1 MAEVKGKFMNITI
14 LRGALSADPTITD
27 LPNGIRVH
35 NFEVLA
41 PDGET
46 RHMVPIAWHDP
57 VRPPR
62 LVQGD
67 EIVVVGVTRRRW
79 FRAGGGSQSRT
90 EVLAS
95 SVTRPGSKGA
105 RRAVAAAM
113 GQLSESG
120 PFG

>member
-1 MAEVKGKFMNITI
+1 MNITI
-14 LRGALSADPTITD
+14 LSGALRADPTITE
-27 LPNGIRVH
+27 LPNGSRVH

-41 PDGET
+41 LDGET
-46 RHMVPIAWHDP
+46 RHVAPVAWHDP

-67 EIVVVGVTRRRW
+67 DVVVVGVTRRRW

-90 EVLAS
+90 EVLAC
-95 SVTRPGSKGA
+95 SVARPGSKGA
-105 RRAVAAAM
+105 QKAVAAAV
-113 GQLSESG
+113 GRLNESG